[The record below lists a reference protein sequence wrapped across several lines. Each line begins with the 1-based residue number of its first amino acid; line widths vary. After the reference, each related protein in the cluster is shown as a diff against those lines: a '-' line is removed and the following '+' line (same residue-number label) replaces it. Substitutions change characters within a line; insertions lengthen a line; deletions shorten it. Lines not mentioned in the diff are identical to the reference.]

1 MTFLWSNAQ
10 PAVKKET
17 KRIALATCG
26 GTIAMWVIFG
36 ILHIAAPDKVP
47 FDYTVILGGL
57 GGSLVAVLNFFMMGM
72 TVQKVAASTDED
84 AARMKMKASYSQ
96 RMMIQMLW
104 VVVAI
109 VIPCFHFAAGIVPLL
124 FPGTFLKILGIT
136 KKKI

>member
-1 MTFLWSNAQ
+1 MTILWSNAQ

-17 KRIALATCG
+17 KRIALATCS
-26 GTIAMWVIFG
+26 GTIVMWIVFG
-36 ILHIAAPDKVP
+36 ILHLIMPAKVP

-57 GGSLVAVLNFFMMGM
+57 GGTFVAVLNFFMMGM

-84 AARMKMKASYSQ
+84 AARMRMKASYSQ
-96 RMMIQMLW
+96 RMLLQMLW
-104 VVVAI
+104 VIAAI
-109 VIPCFHFAAGIVPLL
+109 AIPCFQFLAGIIPLL